1 MATVTTPIATD
12 ATLSSGLTAIKNAI
26 ADTRGTTSMQCD
38 NSDSWSSSTTYA
50 VGKTV
55 IYDNK
60 VWECL
65 VQNNGQTPSGTS
77 TYWKQVTLSSLNSSL
92 TNTVELI
99 TTINAPIEQ
108 TVYNF
113 ATSIFNYR
121 EVIFEVFFGGIRY
134 SQIQL
139 NTKYI
144 KDFRTG
150 NEANIISLP
159 PYIHSVGYYVEF
171 TFCVL
176 SGTQIKTRDI
186 HTSGWTDL
194 TTFKIYGIK

>member
-77 TYWKQVTLSSLNSSL
+77 TYWKQVTLSSLNSSNIKISERTYTDVTL
-92 TNTVELI
+92 TADSSGLAYFNLTLLRHQGIILQINPSI
-99 TTINAPIEQ
+99 TCFTQVYSSGKSYGQFVVFRDIKTLEIIKDVTISF
-108 TVYNF
+108 TM
-113 ATSIFNYR
+113 
-121 EVIFEVFFGGIRY
+121 
-134 SQIQL
+134 
-139 NTKYI
+139 KYI
-144 KDFRTG
+144 
-150 NEANIISLP
+150 
-159 PYIHSVGYYVEF
+159 
-171 TFCVL
+171 
-176 SGTQIKTRDI
+176 
-186 HTSGWTDL
+186 DL
-194 TTFKIYGIK
+194 M